1 MSFVVNQYIPRPSS
15 YVPSQFDINILMMGE
30 TGVGKST
37 FINAFANYII
47 YNTLNEAIQ
56 DEIQVLIPCIF
67 HITDPDTY
75 EPKKISIGQANDDEK
90 CELTGQSSTQICHSY
105 IFPIG
110 NRLLRLID
118 VPGIGDVRGIDQDK
132 INCDHILAYINHY
145 EHLNG
150 ICILLKPNNER
161 LNIGFR
167 FCFKE
172 ILTHLHIKAKDNLMF
187 IFTNGRSTFY
197 RPGSTTPLI
206 RTLIKE
212 LNDTWKVEIPF
223 NKENTF
229 MFDNEAFRFLVLC
242 KNGLEFSN
250 EETNN
255 YSKSWKISIKEFT
268 RLIER
273 ILKCELHAVKD
284 SVSINAAQQLIR
296 KLTRPIGE
304 IARLIQENIQLAK
317 NHKSNILN
325 NPLSTLSK
333 RIPQKMGKILHF
345 DYPRTVCVNRK
356 CTEIII
362 VDDQRKVDYITKC
375 HLHCYLRDVEQ
386 ECIGHSMLK
395 DCHAIN
401 KQTGLCNECGCSWTI
416 HMHISY
422 EYETFITF
430 VNIDNTNSQSVL
442 TSIDKHIAAL
452 REEENSIL
460 EVCGKLSQFL
470 KKNSITP
477 YNDEILGYIRYFIS
491 EEEMKRDAGA
501 KNEDVIQGLKNMIQQ
516 YENEQKLFNAVPNEN
531 TSSMDLKIIHNEYE
545 LEDIFGLVG
554 KLYKLP
560 INGSSI
566 QQQVKELKENQW
578 TANEKREHFVEVP
591 FHANSST
598 IMQQLKN
605 IVSQ

>member
-1 MSFVVNQYIPRPSS
+1 
-15 YVPSQFDINILMMGE
+15 
-30 TGVGKST
+30 
-37 FINAFANYII
+37 
-47 YNTLNEAIQ
+47 
-56 DEIQVLIPCIF
+56 
-67 HITDPDTY
+67 
-75 EPKKISIGQANDDEK
+75 
-90 CELTGQSSTQICHSY
+90 
-105 IFPIG
+105 
-110 NRLLRLID
+110 
-118 VPGIGDVRGIDQDK
+118 
-132 INCDHILAYINHY
+132 
-145 EHLNG
+145 
-150 ICILLKPNNER
+150 
-161 LNIGFR
+161 
-167 FCFKE
+167 
-172 ILTHLHIKAKDNLMF
+172 
-187 IFTNGRSTFY
+187 
-197 RPGSTTPLI
+197 
-206 RTLIKE
+206 
-212 LNDTWKVEIPF
+212 
-223 NKENTF
+223 
-229 MFDNEAFRFLVLC
+229 
-242 KNGLEFSN
+242 
-250 EETNN
+250 
-255 YSKSWKISIKEFT
+255 
-268 RLIER
+268 
-273 ILKCELHAVKD
+273 
-284 SVSINAAQQLIR
+284 
-296 KLTRPIGE
+296 
-304 IARLIQENIQLAK
+304 
-317 NHKSNILN
+317 
-325 NPLSTLSK
+325 
-333 RIPQKMGKILHF
+333 MGKIVHF

-401 KQTGLCNECGCSWTI
+401 KQTGLCHECGCSWTI

-501 KNEDVIQGLKNMIQQ
+501 KNEDVIQGLKNMIRQ

-578 TANEKREHFVEVP
+578 VANEKREHFVEVP